1 MPRKHVAEVN
11 PDFSRCHFVHQSQ
24 LMSKLSNKKKRPNG
38 SQNGRKMTTITV
50 HAHRHKIAVSANEKL
65 LGFVIYGFDGADFKN
80 HPTQE
85 ARR

>member
-1 MPRKHVAEVN
+1 
-11 PDFSRCHFVHQSQ
+11 
-24 LMSKLSNKKKRPNG
+24 MSKLSNKKRPNG

-85 ARR
+85 ACR